1 MKYNH
6 QPKNIHNTL
15 IWGGWYG
22 SRNIGDSAIL
32 LGIKELYKITNM
44 NKNYELSAITI
55 NPNFTNTHGVSSIDA
70 IRKYDFLNLF
80 KIIKLIN
87 AFRKTDRVI
96 VSGGTPIFNHGHLIR
111 FFYLPNF

>member
-6 QPKNIHNTL
+6 QPKNIHKTL

-55 NPNFTNTHGVSSIDA
+55 YPNFTNTHGVSSIDA
-70 IRKYDFLNLF
+70 IRKYDFLNF
-80 KIIKLIN
+80 KGCHIFFTQIFVFFN
-87 AFRKTDRVI
+87 FRHCPR
-96 VSGGTPIFNHGHLIR
+96 IR
-111 FFYLPNF
+111 YLN